1 MLTASW
7 AGGKM
12 AAAGVGLMGSLESQD
27 VSFPGAS
34 GRLPFMSHQPE
45 VWVTNPFPC
54 PSLEGEGHCHDW
66 FRLLRIYPGSGEGS
80 PPPPSH
86 VK

>member
-12 AAAGVGLMGSLESQD
+12 AATGVGLMGSLESQD

-45 VWVTNPFPC
+45 LW
-54 PSLEGEGHCHDW
+54 SQSH
-66 FRLLRIYPGSGEGS
+66 
-80 PPPPSH
+80 SH
-86 VK
+86 VHHWKGKGLAMIGSDYSGSTLDLGQGHPSP